1 MTGKPRGA
9 SALLYGGA
17 ALTVLVTLFAF
28 AYRSGLAEYLRA
40 GYPELGP
47 GKIDEG
53 VTTYTVILSVVGA
66 LGLAGWLVTV
76 RAAGAGRGWARWL
89 GAGLFV
95 VASCVALAG
104 LTVRDSNG
112 EVGLAPLLGWLQVL
126 PLVPGLVAVVLLWRR
141 AR

>member
-9 SALLYGGA
+9 LALLWGGA

-47 GKIDEG
+47 GRIDEG

-76 RAAGAGRGWARWL
+76 RAAGAGGGGPAGW
-89 GAGLFV
+89 G
-95 VASCVALAG
+95 
-104 LTVRDSNG
+104 
-112 EVGLAPLLGWLQVL
+112 
-126 PLVPGLVAVVLLWRR
+126 PGCSWWRR
-141 AR
+141 ASRSRA